1 MQLLNVTV
9 SPARL
14 QDCPPAVP
22 AMIRAN
28 VSLSGCGAVALAH
41 EAKIANAITNFIL
54 VLLGTT
60 PTSPSDARGSAQW
73 SRRSRRAAGQLGADV
88 NGRAE
93 SLGERHLEHPR
104 SVLEFSTRSHRGRGG
119 IGCEADA
126 CSGVRRLPR
135 HCALAHALRGNPGL
149 KLTAADPMTPV
160 VQARRPGPRRNP
172 GIRVAQ
178 VRHHRVTDGDV
189 VVATDE

>member
-28 VSLSGCGAVALAH
+28 VSLSGCGAVAPAH
-41 EAKIANAITNFIL
+41 EAKIANAITNFI
-54 VLLGTT
+54 VARLGANRAL
-60 PTSPSDARGSAQW
+60 PVMRGDRPNGRGDLAEARV
-73 SRRSRRAAGQLGADV
+73 QLGADV

-93 SLGERHLEHPR
+93 PLGERHLEHPQKCTG
-104 SVLEFSTRSHRGRGG
+104 VFHFWSHRGRGG
-119 IGCEADA
+119 IGYEADG

-135 HCALAHALRGNPGL
+135 
-149 KLTAADPMTPV
+149 
-160 VQARRPGPRRNP
+160 
-172 GIRVAQ
+172 
-178 VRHHRVTDGDV
+178 
-189 VVATDE
+189 